1 MQPER
6 LHARHQGPSGC
17 QLRARLIREPTIDRI
32 LEEVGFTHLPR
43 HTCAKLWGDSLAPI
57 EARGSI
63 RQAPSHSEQFQHG
76 YAAGVLCLLPP
87 LRHFGIDRAIDGVG
101 FPRSTTLPPLPSK
114 LAFVALWCICH
125 GLVLANGLSLLP
137 NAAWMSPYSD
147 HVSRPLNQALPGS
160 LAQM

>member
-1 MQPER
+1 MR
-6 LHARHQGPSGC
+6 GTK
-17 QLRARLIREPTIDRI
+17 ARLDASCEHTTSEPTIDRI

-43 HTCAKLWGDSLAPI
+43 HTCAKLWGDSLVPI

-76 YAAGVLCLLPP
+76 YAAGVLCRLPP

-147 HVSRPLNQALPGS
+147 HVSRPLN
-160 LAQM
+160 